1 MGKIKDETGK
11 TYNNLTALRPVSMN
25 NSGRAAWECL
35 CVCGN
40 KTIVDGTNL
49 RTGNTK
55 SCGCIPGKGNLRHG
69 LHGHPLYISYYE
81 AHTRCTN
88 PKRPEW
94 KNYGGRG
101 IEFRLGTFKEFLE
114 HMHDTWFKGAWL
126 DRTDNNGHYEYGNI
140 KWTTPKEQGK
150 NRRDNVWY
158 EHDNKKMIMSDWARC
173 LRITPRSLQL
183 EVRRWGVAEAIERIK
198 KRRGL

>member
-1 MGKIKDETGK
+1 MKLKSEIGNKYT
-11 TYNNLTALRPVSMN
+11 NLTVINFAGMN
-25 NSGRAAWECL
+25 KQGRAAWHCQ
-35 CVCGN
+35 CICG
-40 KTIVDGTNL
+40 KTTIVPGTHL

-55 SCGCIPGKGNLRHG
+55 SCGCQPGRGVRHG
-69 LHGHPLYISYYE
+69 LNAHPIYTSYYE

-88 PKRPEW
+88 NKRPEW

-101 IEFRLGTFKEFLE
+101 IQFKLGTFKEFAAAML
-114 HMHDTWFKGAWL
+114 DTWFKGAWL

-158 EHDNKKMIMSDWARC
+158 EYDGKTLIMADWARE
-173 LRITPRSLQL
+173 LGIGARALQL
-183 EVRRWGVAEAIERIK
+183 EVRKWGVAEAIERIK